1 MNATHFILLNE
12 LQQMELI
19 WEKAIY
25 IGEKQSEVF
34 KYILYRLDEMYVEE
48 TRYISYN
55 FMHQF
60 RCIEDK
66 ELLSTY
72 TQPKI
77 A

>member
-1 MNATHFILLNE
+1 MNPAHFILLNE

-25 IGEKQSEVF
+25 IGEKQSEFF
-34 KYILYRLDEMYVEE
+34 KYILYRLDGMYVEE
-48 TRYISYN
+48 TRYLNYN
-55 FMHQF
+55 FMHKF

-72 TQPKI
+72 TQPQR

>member
-1 MNATHFILLNE
+1 MNPTHFILLNE

-19 WEKAIY
+19 WEKAVY
-25 IGEKQSEVF
+25 IGEKQSEFF

-55 FMHQF
+55 FMHKF

-72 TQPKI
+72 APPAT